1 MNTPDDIQKII
12 KEYSMPI
19 YKIPLHYRAICF
31 YDIYFLL
38 ICLNFTPYTNN
49 IEPLANTFYEDD
61 LLRADIDNDNFFIY
75 CDSRITILNE
85 ITLPSECI
93 EILE

>member
-12 KEYSMPI
+12 KDYSMPI
-19 YKIPLHYRAICF
+19 YRIPLHYRAICF

-38 ICLNFTPYTNN
+38 IRLNFTPYTNN
-49 IEPLANTFYEDD
+49 MQPLANTFYEDD
-61 LLRADIDNDNFFIY
+61 LLRANIDNDDYFLY
-75 CDSRITILNE
+75 CDSRIRILHEIPLSNE
-85 ITLPSECI
+85 FI